1 MTHYQTLRGVLDFGV
16 ALRGTVKSETKL
28 SGVIVRDSDGGI
40 PPYTGAYEVTPKIT
54 PQVLE
59 TQGKRMEKD
68 VSVNGIPV
76 SVVENQAKGNT
87 VFIG

>member
-1 MTHYQTLRGVLDFGV
+1 MNYNITGDVHQSVGISGTIEQKQTITG
-16 ALRGTVKSETKL
+16 EL
-28 SGVIVRDSDGGI
+28 SIQWIGDTT
-40 PPYTGAYEVTPKIT
+40 PPYTGAYEVTPKIM
-54 PQVLE
+54 PQVLK
-59 TQGKRMEKD
+59 TQGLRMKKD

>member
-1 MTHYQTLRGVLDFGV
+1 MSLYQPLCGYLDDK
-16 ALRGTVKSETKL
+16 KSITGEIDAGQEITGKL
-28 SGVIVRDSDGGI
+28 EYQPFVEA
-40 PPYTGAYEVTPKIT
+40 YNGAYEVTPKVT

-68 VSVNGIPV
+68 VSVNGIPI

>member
-1 MTHYQTLRGVLDFGV
+1 MSYNIAGNVRQVIGISGSVEQKQTISG
-16 ALRGTVKSETKL
+16 KL
-28 SGVIVRDSDGGI
+28 NIQWVGDTS
-40 PPYTGAYEVTPKIT
+40 PPYTGTYEVTPKVT

-76 SVVENQAKGNT
+76 SVIENQAKGNT